1 MYIHRGDRREGL
13 YSVSSPWKDLNTAEV
28 YQWWSLVC
36 WKMNANLDPHLW
48 FYCWFTK
55 SEKKIDE
62 IQIKNFTEPWLI
74 IGSLGFC
81 SMQFETH
88 WHRDLLLDGK
98 QSAGTQ
104 QSWKAGRVALLLTWT
119 TEHRNDLSGH
129 LVNSPKD
136 TIWQVALHTVGV
148 LGLSSPFSEKGW
160 EIEEWGRLKN
170 KQKNP
175 PHLSNACI
183 QGVQFSRQCAVLYWP
198 SSCLLLESAL
208 SDLFVLWKAFNLIHV
223 KGQNDVSEGS
233 LSSLVVFLTEG
244 FSLSS
249 SFQHGYCRQN
259 TLTHEVEKPP
269 SFVVVYFEVQRL
281 YILSFDFRN
290 NREGSSPLQVLK
302 QNMFFF

>member
-13 YSVSSPWKDLNTAEV
+13 YSVSSPWKYLNVAEV
-28 YQWWSLVC
+28 CQWWSLVC
-36 WKMNANLDPHLW
+36 WKMNANLDLHLW

-74 IGSLGFC
+74 FGSFRFC

-88 WHRDLLLDGK
+88 SHRGLLLDGK

-160 EIEEWGRLKN
+160 GTEEWGRLKT

-175 PHLSNACI
+175 HHLSNACI
-183 QGVQFSRQCAVLYWP
+183 QERVQFSRQCAVLYGHLHASFW
-198 SSCLLLESAL
+198 SQSWVICLFYEKLL
-208 SDLFVLWKAFNLIHV
+208 
-223 KGQNDVSEGS
+223 
-233 LSSLVVFLTEG
+233 T
-244 FSLSS
+244 
-249 SFQHGYCRQN
+249 
-259 TLTHEVEKPP
+259 
-269 SFVVVYFEVQRL
+269 
-281 YILSFDFRN
+281 
-290 NREGSSPLQVLK
+290 
-302 QNMFFF
+302 